1 MRAEV
6 RSFLAEEPNTPPEA
20 EDDDG
25 RKDVFEDVDDTKD
38 DCGYD
43 DSAYEYCAPLP
54 SPAWFP
60 CEKIRQ
66 ITFCEY
72 QLSRKFKLRT
82 EFVTNLWYQGTKHFW
97 STKIKTFSS
106 RYFASHLGP
115 QIWQEQT

>member
-25 RKDVFEDVDDTKD
+25 RKDVLEDVDDTKD

-43 DSAYEYCAPLP
+43 DSVYEYCAPLP

-72 QLSRKFKLRT
+72 L
-82 EFVTNLWYQGTKHFW
+82 
-97 STKIKTFSS
+97 
-106 RYFASHLGP
+106 
-115 QIWQEQT
+115 

>member
-38 DCGYD
+38 DCGNE

-66 ITFCEY
+66 ITLTD
-72 QLSRKFKLRT
+72 QLSRKFKLKT
-82 EFVTNLWYQGTKHFW
+82 EFVKNLWY
-97 STKIKTFSS
+97 
-106 RYFASHLGP
+106 
-115 QIWQEQT
+115 